1 MQRSQPRAQRQPPP
15 WASSRGAERVVG
27 DRRRLCLVGV
37 ADVKRPRAASGCVRE
52 LIRLLHSALPDHGA
66 PERVDHPAI
75 TTVVRLACSG
85 ASRYLFDPEPRPF
98 SEVHPHR
105 ITPAQRRTTAVRLHR
120 RALAQ
125 CLLWG
130 RPPRSALDRGG
141 RVWSVAFATAARV
154 HRVAGGWPVP
164 ASPPTAGSRSVR
176 PRRAGPRAENLLR
189 VSSRSGTSAC
199 QARTRGVNHPAITA
213 VFVRRPAR
221 PAGGRSLAGWASRT
235 PTRLRTR
242 AP

>member
-1 MQRSQPRAQRQPPP
+1 MLRLRTAG
-15 WASSRGAERVVG
+15 ASSSVRI
-27 DRRRLCLVGV
+27 DR
-37 ADVKRPRAASGCVRE
+37 
-52 LIRLLHSALPDHGA
+52 
-66 PERVDHPAI
+66 PAI

-130 RPPRSALDRGG
+130 RPPRSARDRGG

-154 HRVAGGWPVP
+154 HRVAGVGQFRLRRRLPGLAVCDP
-164 ASPPTAGSRSVR
+164 GVR
-176 PRRAGPRAENLLR
+176 DRERKICC

-199 QARTRGVNHPAITA
+199 PARTRGVNHPAITA
-213 VFVRRPAR
+213 VFVRRPAW
-221 PAGGRSLAGWASRT
+221 PAGGRSLAGWAGRT
-235 PTRLRTR
+235 PIRLRTR